1 MLEYPILGDCA
12 GGGMMGLLGANKSI
26 PEGTEIVAEHGT
38 LYEVV
43 RGYLWDSSVGQGH
56 WPRNTLSAL
65 YWPPRGQ

>member
-1 MLEYPILGDCA
+1 
-12 GGGMMGLLGANKSI
+12 MGLLGANKSI
-26 PEGTEIVAEHGT
+26 PEGTEVVAEQGT

-65 YWPPRGQ
+65 YGPPMGQ